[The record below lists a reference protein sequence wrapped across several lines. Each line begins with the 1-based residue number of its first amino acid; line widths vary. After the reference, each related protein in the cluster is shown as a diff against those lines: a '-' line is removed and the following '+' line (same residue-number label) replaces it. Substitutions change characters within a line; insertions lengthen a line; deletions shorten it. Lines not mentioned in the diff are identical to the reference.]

1 MLLISKIHTFLQA
14 RTAEESGNHEA
25 AVEYRRK
32 ARNWNIAGIIGGVA
46 AIVISIIIIVVV
58 LGVVVPLY
66 IRT

>member
-1 MLLISKIHTFLQA
+1 MQA

-32 ARNWNIAGIIGGVA
+32 ARNWNIAGIVGGVA
-46 AIVISIIIIVVV
+46 VIVISIIVLAIV

-66 IRT
+66 VRA